1 MGIHNIQHK
10 LNRAKFK
17 SSGATPNKMM
27 MVDGTDA
34 LMAYGTTVPSATS
47 GYSPGAIFWDTDAS
61 EGVRFLINKGTVSS
75 CTFVDVLDVADSD
88 SIKFGADDDFT
99 MAFDGTQ
106 LEVLPKTDDTGA
118 FNVGDGT
125 TDCDMKVFLGATTAY
140 VELNVGDGR
149 MNVEGAEIRF
159 GDSDKVEFGDAG
171 DITMSWDGTDFD
183 ILQATVNSSIKW
195 GIDGAG
201 IDQVFYGDTASAKMT
216 WDQSADELVFS
227 GASCIRPKYEI
238 VNKTAD
244 FTITTAE
251 FGKIMT
257 NRGDGDAI
265 VWTLPAASGNSG
277 EVCYFFSC
285 SDNNMTVTGTDEQIL
300 CFNDLTADSIA
311 FSTSSEKIGGGIMA
325 VCDGSSWICVPL
337 ATETQ
342 TVTIAS
348 A

>member
-1 MGIHNIQHK
+1 MPGHQLPGILEEKIN
-10 LNRAKFK
+10 LK
-17 SSGATPNKMM
+17 STGGSI
-27 MVDGTDA
+27 
-34 LMAYGTTVPSATS
+34 LPSA
-47 GYSPGAIFWDTDAS
+47 
-61 EGVRFLINKGTVSS
+61 
-75 CTFVDVLDVADSD
+75 
-88 SIKFGADDDFT
+88 
-99 MAFDGTQ
+99 
-106 LEVLPKTDDTGA
+106 DDTGS
-118 FNVGDGT
+118 FKFGDGS
-125 TDCDMKVFLGATTAY
+125 TDMDVKIFLGATTAY
-140 VELNVGDGR
+140 AEFDVGNGR
-149 MNVEGAEIRF
+149 LNVEGAEVRF
-159 GDSDKVEFGDAG
+159 GDSDKAEFGDAG
-171 DITMSWDGTDFD
+171 DITMAWDGTDFD
-183 ILQATVNSSIKW
+183 ILQATVNSSIKL

-201 IDQVFYGDTASAKMT
+201 IDMVFYGDTASANMT
-216 WDQSADELVFS
+216 WDQSADELVFN

-285 SDNNMTVTGTDEQIL
+285 SDNNMTVTGTDEEIL

-325 VCDGSSWICVPL
+325 ICDGTSWICVPL
-337 ATETQ
+337 APETQ